1 MHKSQKPKFTLLAAV
16 SLDGRITRG
25 GTEGSAWT
33 SPEDKKWFRRELARY
48 DAVLMGRRTFDAACL
63 RRGRRGRQVRRPLVP
78 RNRIVFTQ
86 TQLFCCSQEHQHN
99 RCTTAFFGG
108 AGKLRKLLASQNW
121 TRIAIVGGT
130 SIYDW
135 FLKRGLVDEL
145 YLTFEPVIFGKGKLF
160 SARFSKSPR
169 VFRLASMK
177 KLNRE
182 GTLLLHYKK

>member
-1 MHKSQKPKFTLLAAV
+1 MNKTGGHGKVTCTLIAAV

-25 GTEGSAWT
+25 NKEGSDWT
-33 SPEDKKWFRRELARY
+33 SREDHQWFQKKLDDF
-48 DAVLMGRRTFDAACL
+48 DVLVMGRKTFE
-63 RRGRRGRQVRRPLVP
+63 VIKRPLKP